1 LQPPF
6 SGRLA
11 GKVALV
17 TGAARGLG
25 AAIATRFVNEGAT
38 VHLADIAD
46 ADGIDC
52 VKQLAATGAPAHYH
66 HLDVTDEAQWQST
79 LAEIGGA
86 QGRIDILVNN
96 AAIAVPFVPV
106 EERRADE
113 WDRVMAVNA
122 KSVFLGSKYVI
133 PIMRR
138 GGGGSIVNISSAAG
152 LGQWQIMEGA
162 YAASKAAVHVLTKV
176 VATQQ
181 ASDGIRCNS
190 VHPGPIDSE
199 MAQAVLGAD
208 PAVMSRRLSR
218 VPMGRMAEMQE
229 VVAAVLF
236 LASDEASFITGAELS
251 VDGGAVAQ

>member
-1 LQPPF
+1 LQPTF
-6 SGRLA
+6 SGRLTGQIA
-11 GKVALV
+11 VV
-17 TGAARGLG
+17 TGAARSLG
-25 AAIATRFVNEGAT
+25 AAIATRFLQEGAT
-38 VHLADIAD
+38 VHLADVAD
-46 ADGIDC
+46 AEGIEC
-52 VKQLAATGAPAHYH
+52 ARSLAATGAPAHYH

-79 LAEIGGA
+79 LGEVEAA
-86 QGRIDILVNN
+86 HGRIDILVNN
-96 AAIAVPFVPV
+96 AAVAVPFVPV
-106 EERRADE
+106 EDRRADE

-122 KSVFLGSKYVI
+122 KGVFLGCKHVI

-181 ASDGIRCNS
+181 AADGIRCNS

-208 PAVMSRRLSR
+208 PAVLSRRLSR
-218 VPMGRMAEMQE
+218 VPMGRMADMQE

-236 LASDEASFITGAELS
+236 LASSEASFITGAELA

>member
-1 LQPPF
+1 MQPPF

-11 GKVALV
+11 GKVAVV

-25 AAIATRFVNEGAT
+25 AAIVTRFLNEGAT

-46 ADGIDC
+46 AEGIAC

-79 LAEIGGA
+79 LGEIAAA

-96 AAIAVPFVPV
+96 AAIAMPFVPV
-106 EERRADE
+106 EERHADE

-122 KSVFLGSKYVI
+122 KGVFLGSKHVI

-138 GGGGSIVNISSAAG
+138 GGGGSIVNISSAAA

-162 YAASKAAVHVLTKV
+162 YAASKAAVRAFTKV

-208 PAVMSRRLSR
+208 PAIMSRRLSR
-218 VPMGRMAEMQE
+218 VPMGRMADMQE

-236 LASDEASFITGAELS
+236 LASDEASFITGAELA